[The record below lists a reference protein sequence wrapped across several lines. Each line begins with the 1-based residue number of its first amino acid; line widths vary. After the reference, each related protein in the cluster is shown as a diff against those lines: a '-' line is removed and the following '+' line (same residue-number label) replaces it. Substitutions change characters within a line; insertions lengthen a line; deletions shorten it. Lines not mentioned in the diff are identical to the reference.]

1 MQDDVKGRDG
11 SEAFWVPVTL
21 VHAGESGPESGPE
34 SGSGSKSR
42 SGSRF
47 N

>member
-21 VHAGESGPESGPE
+21 VHAGESGPESG
-34 SGSGSKSR
+34 SGSKSR